1 MNLFAK
7 AKAAKEKRGSK
18 KGFTLVELIVVLV
31 ILAILM
37 AILVPSLVKWIDKA
51 KDKQILIDARTAY
64 LAAQTIA
71 SEQYAKTPADADL
84 TTYLNSTD
92 TGKGYAEILALADL
106 TGKGT
111 ISGIVVEGGKVTGMT
126 YVEGSKQAVMEGGTW
141 KDVAPTAP
149 TT

>member
-71 SEQYAKTPADADL
+71 SEKYAKTP
-84 TTYLNSTD
+84 
-92 TGKGYAEILALADL
+92 
-106 TGKGT
+106 T
-111 ISGIVVEGGKVTGMT
+111 ISGFTADELKEVTTLAEVAEGSVTGVVITGGKVVNLTYIEGTKTVAMT
-126 YVEGSKQAVMEGGTW
+126 GGTW
-141 KDVAPTAP
+141 GDVKDVTAS
-149 TT
+149 T

>member
-64 LAAQTIA
+64 LAAQTLA
-71 SEQYAKTPADADL
+71 SEHYAKETADDKIEAFLATDGYKAVLDLAD
-84 TTYLNSTD
+84 LNST
-92 TGKGYAEILALADL
+92 
-106 TGKGT
+106 GT
-111 ISGIVVEGGKVTGMT
+111 ITAITVVGGKVTGMT
-126 YVEGSKQAVMEGGTW
+126 YVEGSKQAIM
-141 KDVAPTAP
+141 KDGAWEDVATAPTAP

>member
-64 LAAQTIA
+64 LAAQTLA
-71 SEQYAKTPADADL
+71 SEHYAKETEDSKIQTFLAG
-84 TTYLNSTD
+84 TD
-92 TGKGYAEILALADL
+92 GKYTAVLDLADL
-106 TGKGT
+106 NGTGT
-111 ISGIVVEGGKVTGMT
+111 ITAITVAGGKVTGMT
-126 YVEGSKQAVMEGGTW
+126 YTEGTKQVSMTGGVW
-141 KDVAPTAP
+141 GDVGPKA
-149 TT
+149 